1 MEADLGVL
9 AAAQPPP
16 RQQGDLGTPTVEN
29 SQVGEAGRPGGWV
42 LVLSLLLRDC
52 VTSDRFPPLSGP
64 HFSHLYDERG
74 WAKEWFQ
81 TMLDEA
87 LESQRGV
94 LRGCFGGRGS
104 RRQMG
109 QIKVR
114 PHFFQPEWPTGICS
128 TPWFLHKQ
136 VICAMIMKI
145 NTEPSHVA
153 EQIICDNSY
162 AMLSAIILSS
172 TCISVLQTRKLRR

>member
-1 MEADLGVL
+1 MGVGGGGR
-9 AAAQPPP
+9 PGSSGSSTTSSKTTRRP
-16 RQQGDLGTPTVEN
+16 GDPNCGK
-29 SQVGEAGRPGGWV
+29 QVGEAGRPGGWV

-64 HFSHLYDERG
+64 HFFHLYDERG

-94 LRGCFGGRGS
+94 LMGCFGGRGS

-114 PHFFQPEWPTGICS
+114 PHFFFSQNGLLESVPHPG
-128 TPWFLHKQ
+128 FF
-136 VICAMIMKI
+136 
-145 NTEPSHVA
+145 
-153 EQIICDNSY
+153 
-162 AMLSAIILSS
+162 
-172 TCISVLQTRKLRR
+172 ISR